1 MIYSCKN
8 LLADNSNFWLGLLL
22 VFLNPWTQPLIAQAS
37 HFLELPGVT
46 LHYRD
51 LGEGLPVLLINGGP
65 GMSSE
70 GFLMMAGNLAEN
82 NRVILF
88 DQRGTGLSELDVVN
102 DSTVT
107 MDRMVA
113 DIEALRRHLGINR
126 WVVMGHSFGGILAYY
141 YASKY
146 PDRLLGMIQSSSG
159 GMDLE
164 LLATLDIPGGLTPV
178 EQDSLRYYN
187 RRIQRGDTT
196 HATRLKRG
204 EFLAPAY
211 VYHRE
216 HIPVVAERLTQG
228 NRTINRLVWQDLR
241 RMGYDVKSQMRMLA
255 CPVLILHGRQD
266 IVSPELAGKA
276 HRILQ
281 DSRLVILEESKHYG
295 WLDNPGGYFAA
306 IEEFLGML
314 RDR

>member
-1 MIYSCKN
+1 MKRIGK
-8 LLADNSNFWLGLLL
+8 LLFADNTGIWLGLLL
-22 VFLNPWTQPLIAQAS
+22 ILMDPWSGPLNAQAGHS
-37 HFLELPGVT
+37 LELPGVT

-51 LGEGLPVLLINGGP
+51 LGSGLPLLVINGGP

-70 GFLMMAGNLAEN
+70 GFLPLAGKLAKN

-102 DSTVT
+102 DSSVT
-107 MDRMVA
+107 MDLMVA

-141 YASKY
+141 YASKH
-146 PDRLLGMIQSSSG
+146 PGRLLGMIQSSSG

-164 LLATLDIPGGLTPV
+164 LLATLDITGGLPPV

-187 RRIQRGDTT
+187 RRIQRGDTSY
-196 HATRLKRG
+196 ATRLKRG
-204 EFLAPAY
+204 KFLAPAY

-241 RMGYDVKSQMRMLA
+241 RMGYDVKSPMHKLV
-255 CPVLILHGRQD
+255 CPVLILHGQQD
-266 IVSPELAGKA
+266 IVSPELARKA
-276 HRILQ
+276 HRILP

-295 WLDNPGGYFAA
+295 WLDNPGVYFAA
-306 IEEFLGML
+306 IDEFLGML
-314 RDR
+314 GGR